1 MKQIADMTTAE
12 ILAEYNLLTGNSV
25 KRFAS
30 RTAAERRLIQA
41 RADHEPGPDVRPS
54 DLRAS
59 VAEATAAARSAQ
71 AEGVA
76 KSWHDPAV
84 RAARAQ
90 RNGVEV
96 DGVEYK
102 STAAAFRALSLPFN
116 KHVAFRGKLKAAGT
130 LEFEDHTFRVLPVHP
145 QQ

>member
-1 MKQIADMTTAE
+1 MKQISDMTTAE
-12 ILAEYNLLTGNSV
+12 ILAEFNLLTNGNV

-30 RTAAERRLIQA
+30 RTAAERRLAHA
-41 RADHEPGPDVRPS
+41 RENHEPVPDVKPS

-59 VAEATAAARSAQ
+59 IAEATAAARSAQ

-96 DGVEYK
+96 NGVEYK
-102 STAAAFRALSLPFN
+102 STAAAFRALRLPFN
-116 KHVAFRGKLKAAGT
+116 KHVAFRGKLKAAGA
-130 LEFEDHTFRVLPVHP
+130 LEFEGHAFRVLPVQP